1 MIVTD
6 AAGDRFG
13 YFNHLL
19 GVSKQPFS
27 VLPSPG
33 SLVRHLCVASSS
45 DVIAV
50 FQGARTFNTKARD
63 SVIFK
68 GRKGMDALRDL
79 PPLPKS
85 LSGLINFNSTQ
96 WREVERVHLMRT
108 MIQQDLSRAAPVV
121 PARSSSASRASA
133 SRQRSPQA
141 ESLHGSLGNSRVA
154 GGSGKDA
161 HNTWSGRSSR
171 LDAQLAVLRKEM
183 VRVASIAAF
192 DLAPIPPPTVRH
204 QRSSSEGST
213 PRRYDA
219 RHQPRNLMAVPERTL
234 AIDSSSGSSGEYD

>member
-1 MIVTD
+1 
-6 AAGDRFG
+6 
-13 YFNHLL
+13 
-19 GVSKQPFS
+19 
-27 VLPSPG
+27 
-33 SLVRHLCVASSS
+33 
-45 DVIAV
+45 
-50 FQGARTFNTKARD
+50 
-63 SVIFK
+63 
-68 GRKGMDALRDL
+68 MDALRDL

-85 LSGLINFNSTQ
+85 LSGLINFNSSQ
-96 WREVERVHLMRT
+96 WRELERVHLMRT
-108 MIQQDLSRAAPVV
+108 MIQQDLSRAAPVA

-154 GGSGKDA
+154 GGTSKDA

-183 VRVASIAAF
+183 VGLRQLDMSLLCQLWSLNESIQEYKQALQDRSPSWDPTQEELLSQLNGASPASIGAF
-192 DLAPIPPPTVRH
+192 DLTPVPPPTVRH

-234 AIDSSSGSSGEYD
+234 AIDSSSGSSGEYDDVL

>member
-1 MIVTD
+1 
-6 AAGDRFG
+6 
-13 YFNHLL
+13 
-19 GVSKQPFS
+19 
-27 VLPSPG
+27 
-33 SLVRHLCVASSS
+33 
-45 DVIAV
+45 
-50 FQGARTFNTKARD
+50 
-63 SVIFK
+63 
-68 GRKGMDALRDL
+68 MDALRDL

-85 LSGLINFNSTQ
+85 LSGLINFNSSQ

-108 MIQQDLSRAAPVV
+108 MIQQDLSRAAPVA

-154 GGSGKDA
+154 GGASKDT

-183 VRVASIAAF
+183 VGLRQLDMSLLCQLWSLNESIQEYKQALQDRSPSWDPSQEELLSQLNGASPASIAAF

-234 AIDSSSGSSGEYD
+234 AIDSSSGSSGEYDDVL